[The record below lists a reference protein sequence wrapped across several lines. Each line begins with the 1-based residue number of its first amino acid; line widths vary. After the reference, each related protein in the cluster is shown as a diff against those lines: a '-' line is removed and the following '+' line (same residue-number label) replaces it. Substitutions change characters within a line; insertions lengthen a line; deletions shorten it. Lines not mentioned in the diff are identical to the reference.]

1 MDSEL
6 GHIKGHEPEQS
17 YRESNSMGYECGESA
32 VCSQCGAPFS
42 EKSRVRNA
50 SPDNFNGMIC
60 PACMRIANRYPAGFV
75 EVKGPFLEEYPDEVL
90 GLICETAV
98 QATEE
103 HPLER
108 IMAVI
113 HDNKGIVITTTG
125 TIIAQRIGE
134 AVARTYS
141 GNLRVQNADDEEFI
155 RVFWEP

>member
-1 MDSEL
+1 MDSDL
-6 GHIKGHEPEQS
+6 DHIKGHEPEQS
-17 YRESNSMGYECGESA
+17 YRGSNSMSYECRESA
-32 VCSQCGAPFS
+32 VCSQCGAPFAK
-42 EKSRVRNA
+42 KSRVRNA
-50 SPDNFNGMIC
+50 SPDNHNEMIC
-60 PACMRIANRYPAGFV
+60 PACMRIANRYPAGFI

-125 TIIAQRIGE
+125 TIVAQRIGE

-141 GNLRVQNADDEEFI
+141 GNLRVQSADDEEFI